1 MPSFD
6 TLRSIPQR
14 TIPEGLQGVPTSPT
28 DVVTTDAVIF
38 QIAVGNPTA
47 GDITFSVSDKQS
59 SAKNLIN
66 ETISANSVQLFN
78 FNEGVKMLKGISWT
92 SGGSGLVAEIFGFYN
107 G

>member
-1 MPSFD
+1 MPSFN

-14 TIPEGLQGVPTSPT
+14 TLPEGLQAVPTSAT
-28 DVVTTDAVIF
+28 DVIAVDAVLF
-38 QIAVGNPTA
+38 QIAVGNPTT
-47 GDITFSVSDKQS
+47 GDITFSVSDKQF

-78 FNEGVKMLKGISWT
+78 FQEGVKMLKGISWT
-92 SGGSGLVAEIFGFYN
+92 SGGSGLVAEIFGFYI